1 MSAVF
6 TGLRTRDYAA
16 SAGTEVDSEAKG
28 KTMTTSDNGK
38 TPEPGT
44 PQRQAEEYLVIADC
58 LQVLAERLGTLA
70 KKTGLPVYPTN
81 LTLTAGYCRRA
92 AADLKRAT

>member
-16 SAGTEVDSEAKG
+16 SAGTEVDNKAKG
-28 KTMTTSDNGK
+28 KAMTTSDNGK
-38 TPEPGT
+38 TPDPGT
-44 PQRQAEEYLVIADC
+44 PQRQAEEYLVISDC

-92 AADLKRAT
+92 AEDLKRAT